1 MRRWRLLDTGA
12 LPASLNMAIDQ
23 ALLEMHARGES
34 PATLRFY
41 QWNPPAV
48 SLGYFQRRHS
58 IDLASC
64 RKAGLDLVRRP
75 TGGRAVLHLNDL
87 TYSVVAGVEE
97 GIPRSIQAAYRLLCE
112 GLLAGFRTLGFEAES
127 GLEKP
132 QSLQADICFIRVA
145 IGDIVYQGKKFLG
158 NAQTWTGSSMLQ
170 HGSIILAPQ
179 GQTWTK
185 ILKPGMPK
193 EALRDKINARTT
205 SLEEILCRSIKLDEI
220 KAALTEGMAKVLR
233 ANFLRAELSSD
244 ELRLA
249 KEIASRQTILEF
261 QDAKR

>member
-1 MRRWRLLDTGA
+1 LLDTGG

-23 ALLEMHARGES
+23 AILEMHTRGES

-41 QWNPPAV
+41 QWSPPAV

-58 IDLASC
+58 IDPAAC
-64 RKAGLDLVRRP
+64 RKAGIDVVRRP

-97 GIPRSIQAAYRLLCE
+97 GIPRSLQAAYRLLCE

-127 GLEKP
+127 GHETTR
-132 QSLQADICFIRVA
+132 SSHGDICFMRTA

-158 NAQTWTGSSMLQ
+158 NAQTWAGSSMLQ
-170 HGSIILAPQ
+170 HGSIVLAPQ

-185 ILKPGMPK
+185 ILKPGIPK
-193 EALRDKINARTT
+193 EALEDKINARTT
-205 SLEEILCRSIKLDEI
+205 SLEEILCRSIKPDEI
-220 KAALTEGMAKVLR
+220 KAALTEGMGKVMR
-233 ANFLRAELSSD
+233 ANFPRAELSYD

-249 KEIASRQTILEF
+249 KEIASGQTDEVPY
-261 QDAKR
+261 